1 MVAGGRPDTRKR
13 CAVTV
18 DRMMCESRRPRA
30 YSTIIS
36 TIIANWWMRGCGA
49 RIDNYWARFAIDG
62 ERPRLTSDDEP
73 SGRAASRSAGP
84 SCRQCASDS
93 VAATAGRQRN
103 DRSIQHCSGYA
114 RTFPVFPHNLHAR
127 NARYRHYLA
136 EVQNSFRLAFKHATP
151 TPGATHQLSY
161 QDATMAL

>member
-84 SCRQCASDS
+84 SAASARPTAWQRQQADSGTIVPYNIAPDTLARFQCFLTTYTRVTRVIATTSPRYKTVSDLHS
-93 VAATAGRQRN
+93 STRPRRPAP
-103 DRSIQHCSGYA
+103 
-114 RTFPVFPHNLHAR
+114 RT
-127 NARYRHYLA
+127 
-136 EVQNSFRLAFKHATP
+136 S
-151 TPGATHQLSY
+151 
-161 QDATMAL
+161 